1 MWIKICGNTSLADAQ
16 HAASVGASAVGFI
29 FAPSPRRVTI
39 DQVRTISPHLP
50 RNVDRYGVFVNA
62 TFEEIV
68 ATVEQAGL
76 TGVQLHVN
84 HDSDL
89 PRRLRA
95 HFPAQGHAAP
105 FGIIAVLPF
114 GTDLA
119 QQLTIAAKDS
129 ALDALIIDSR
139 TAAAYGGTGI
149 SYDWQAAQASFHS
162 VAPQRRLVVAGGLN
176 PDNVAEAIRTLRP
189 WGVDVVSGVE
199 SAPGRKSP
207 ERVAAFIRNARAAFV
222 ELASASRPPGRTP
235 DRAIL

>member
-1 MWIKICGNTSLADAQ
+1 MWIKICGNTSLTDAQ

-39 DQVRTISPHLP
+39 DQVRTITPHLP

-84 HDSDL
+84 QDSEL

-95 HFPAQGHAAP
+95 HFPAQDHASP
-105 FGIIAVLPF
+105 FRIIAVLPF
-114 GTDLA
+114 TTDLL
-119 QQLTIAAKDS
+119 QQLTAASQDT
-129 ALDALIIDSR
+129 AVDALLVDSR
-139 TAAAYGGTGI
+139 TTVASGGTGI
-149 SYDWQAAQASFHS
+149 CYDWQAAQEPFHS
-162 VAPQRRLVVAGGLN
+162 VAPQRRLVVAGGLS
-176 PDNVAEAIRTLRP
+176 PGNVAQAIRTLKP

-199 SAPGRKSP
+199 AAPGRKDP
-207 ERVAAFIRNARAAFV
+207 ERVATFIRKAREAFA
-222 ELASASRPPGRTP
+222 ELASASRPARQK
-235 DRAIL
+235 A

>member
-39 DQVRTISPHLP
+39 DQARAITPHLP

-68 ATVEQAGL
+68 STVEQAGL

-95 HFPAQGHAAP
+95 HFSAQDHAAP

-114 GTDLA
+114 STDLLQ
-119 QQLTIAAKDS
+119 QQLTEAAAD
-129 ALDALIIDSR
+129 DAVDAILIDSR
-139 TAAAYGGTGI
+139 TAVAYGGTGI
-149 SYDWQAAQASFHS
+149 RYDWQAAQAPFHS
-162 VAPQRRLVVAGGLN
+162 VAPLRRLVVAGGLN
-176 PDNVAEAIRTLRP
+176 PDNVAEAIHTLQP

-199 SAPGRKSP
+199 AAPGRKEP
-207 ERVAAFIRNARAAFV
+207 DRVAAFIRHAREAFA
-222 ELASASRPPGRTP
+222 ELSSASRTERQN
-235 DRAIL
+235 A

>member
-16 HAASVGASAVGFI
+16 QAASAGASAVGFI

-39 DQVRTISPHLP
+39 EQVRTISPHLP

-62 TFEEIV
+62 TFDEIV
-68 ATVEQAGL
+68 STVDQAGM

-84 HDSDL
+84 HDSEL

-95 HFPAQGHAAP
+95 HFSAQDHAAP

-114 GTDLA
+114 GTELQ
-119 QQLTIAAKDS
+119 QQLSDAAADV
-129 ALDALIIDSR
+129 AVDAILIDSR
-139 TAAAYGGTGI
+139 TAVAYGGTGI
-149 SYDWQAAQASFHS
+149 RYDWQAAQAPFHS

-176 PDNVAEAIRTLRP
+176 PDNVAEAIRTLEP

-199 SAPGRKSP
+199 AAPGRKDP
-207 ERVAAFIRNARAAFV
+207 DRVAAFIRNAREAFA
-222 ELASASRPPGRTP
+222 ELASASQP
-235 DRAIL
+235 DRRNA